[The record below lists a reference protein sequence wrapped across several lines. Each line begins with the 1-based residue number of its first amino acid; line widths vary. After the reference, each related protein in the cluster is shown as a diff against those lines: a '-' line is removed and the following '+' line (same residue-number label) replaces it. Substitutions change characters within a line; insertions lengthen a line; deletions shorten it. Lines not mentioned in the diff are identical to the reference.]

1 MQARSVDLTTPERP
15 IPIQETPESV
25 PGNTAQLQSQMASQP
40 VIQVMSPRS
49 TQESHNASYDAIS
62 LQHNLVQR
70 ACNQPYHAISRHR
83 TFLSLTK

>member
-40 VIQVMSPRS
+40 VIQCALHLGLRVLA
-49 TQESHNASYDAIS
+49 EWKD
-62 LQHNLVQR
+62 
-70 ACNQPYHAISRHR
+70 
-83 TFLSLTK
+83 